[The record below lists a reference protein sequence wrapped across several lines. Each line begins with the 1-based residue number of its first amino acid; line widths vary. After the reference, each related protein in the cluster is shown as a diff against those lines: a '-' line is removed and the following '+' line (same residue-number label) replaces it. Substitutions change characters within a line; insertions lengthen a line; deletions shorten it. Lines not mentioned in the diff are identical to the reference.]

1 MQWLTGLSLLMNQRS
16 PHADALCALCR
27 GLRLLLRRWEGRG
40 FERDLRQLYTLLE
53 SGSALRAQSQVG
65 HHCQHWYRAWC
76 SHCLLCV
83 STLSRAW
90 CSHCLWPF
98 FCVSQHW
105 SRAWC
110 SHCLW
115 PFFCVCQHCPEH
127 GAATVFCVCQHCP
140 EHGAATVFC
149 VCQHCPE
156 HGAATVFCV
165 CQHCPEHG
173 AATVFCVNT
182 VQSMV
187 QPLSFV
193 CVNTV

>member
-90 CSHCLWPF
+90 CSHCLW
-98 FCVSQHW
+98 
-105 SRAWC
+105 
-110 SHCLW
+110 
-115 PFFCVCQHCPEH
+115 
-127 GAATVFCVCQHCP
+127 
-140 EHGAATVFC
+140 
-149 VCQHCPE
+149 
-156 HGAATVFCV
+156 
-165 CQHCPEHG
+165 
-173 AATVFCVNT
+173 
-182 VQSMV
+182 
-187 QPLSFV
+187 LSFV
-193 CVNTV
+193 CVNTGLEHGAAAVFGCLVCVSTLSRAWCIHCLWLSFVCVCTLMC